1 MKPAIKYQ
9 VIYKHRN
16 KYRISEMCRLFKV
29 SRSGYYKYLSKKD
42 ILDKDLQLANKI
54 EECQEIH
61 HKTYGYRRVHIWL
74 ELSNQKPIRGVV
86 CILLNTNSM
95 YTERNI

>member
-1 MKPAIKYQ
+1 
-9 VIYKHRN
+9 
-16 KYRISEMCRLFKV
+16 MCRLFKV

-74 ELSNQKPIRGVV
+74 ERQGKEYIEILKPFSELCR
-86 CILLNTNSM
+86 NTIC
-95 YTERNI
+95 YQL